1 MSESPLIAVHN
12 FFSFEAMSYS
22 NKPFSKAE
30 KTVDSDAAIAIAL
43 LVAE

>member
-1 MSESPLIAVHN
+1 MSERPLIAVHN
-12 FFSFEAMSYS
+12 FFSLDEISYS
-22 NKPFSKAE
+22 NKPFSKAV